1 MNTIIHILV
10 LLKWSLLISSTY
22 IDSGVE
28 NKNRDSKFEFREP
41 ARISNVKTLLQN
53 VTLHIGLGK
62 ILWLNKLT
70 IVWGGHMLLVI

>member
-10 LLKWSLLISSTY
+10 LLKLSLLISSTY

-28 NKNRDSKFEFREP
+28 NKNRDSNFEFRDP
-41 ARISNVKTLLQN
+41 VRISNIKTLLQN

-62 ILWLNKLT
+62 IL
-70 IVWGGHMLLVI
+70 